1 MKTLLLRRVAVTVVY
16 GSILVIAVACNS
28 GPAPAPTLP
37 EGTPGF
43 YIQTNE
49 VDYVHFVVG
58 PVPDVEV
65 RATRTQ
71 ALPGASGSV
80 IATTVTTD
88 GAGLGTVIDGQTP
101 AMWNFQWVYGPGFT
115 SVCNGQTGPPIQLN
129 VGGTV
134 YPTCYIYAAGG
145 SALVEGSGAFALSP
159 NPIQNWSPPSSATI
173 TGTGFDPTYGMPL
186 VQYYGSDGTLVAQ
199 ENATS
204 VSSDGTTIQIPGF
217 NTSALAPGEYVGFI
231 SNAASGGT
239 YSYLGTAAVNVIAPT
254 VTVMG
259 AEQSW
264 ITDEDCIQH
273 GYGCPPYY
281 GYDSGQVG
289 LTVNGVTAWAYYG
302 SSDDDNS
309 VASNLAATINGMSSF
324 PVTATV
330 SGATLTLVGKQTN
343 AGTSYSVSGTVQD
356 YYSYPYVNGPS
367 FWLDPSSLNFTYG
380 P

>member
-1 MKTLLLRRVAVTVVY
+1 M
-16 GSILVIAVACNS
+16 
-28 GPAPAPTLP
+28 
-37 EGTPGF
+37 
-43 YIQTNE
+43 
-49 VDYVHFVVG
+49 
-58 PVPDVEV
+58 
-65 RATRTQ
+65 
-71 ALPGASGSV
+71 
-80 IATTVTTD
+80 
-88 GAGLGTVIDGQTP
+88 
-101 AMWNFQWVYGPGFT
+101 
-115 SVCNGQTGPPIQLN
+115 
-129 VGGTV
+129 
-134 YPTCYIYAAGG
+134 
-145 SALVEGSGAFALSP
+145 
-159 NPIQNWSPPSSATI
+159 
-173 TGTGFDPTYGMPL
+173 
-186 VQYYGSDGTLVAQ
+186 
-199 ENATS
+199 
-204 VSSDGTTIQIPGF
+204 
-217 NTSALAPGEYVGFI
+217 
-231 SNAASGGT
+231 
-239 YSYLGTAAVNVIAPT
+239 IAPT